1 MEWQQSIMERIS
13 RSRFRSG
20 SCGERILIIW
30 LWDTFTVFGWNG
42 WMREVCGATADVWR
56 DAVSRFL
63 PFARRTLH
71 DVPVDITG
79 LMTQEEI
86 QRRIRGTVQGIPE
99 KDMVKIRLTGR
110 TAPEAERDAAW
121 LRKWLEEDFYFLKV
135 QDETTL
141 WIRPEEYRYDVSLKG
156 EFVRL
161 VLASD
166 MTDEEKEEILCR
178 GIQALE
184 RKG

>member
-1 MEWQQSIMERIS
+1 M
-13 RSRFRSG
+13 
-20 SCGERILIIW
+20 
-30 LWDTFTVFGWNG
+30 
-42 WMREVCGATADVWR
+42 
-56 DAVSRFL
+56 
-63 PFARRTLH
+63 
-71 DVPVDITG
+71 
-79 LMTQEEI
+79 
-86 QRRIRGTVQGIPE
+86 
-99 KDMVKIRLTGR
+99 
-110 TAPEAERDAAW
+110 
-121 LRKWLEEDFYFLKV
+121 
-135 QDETTL
+135 